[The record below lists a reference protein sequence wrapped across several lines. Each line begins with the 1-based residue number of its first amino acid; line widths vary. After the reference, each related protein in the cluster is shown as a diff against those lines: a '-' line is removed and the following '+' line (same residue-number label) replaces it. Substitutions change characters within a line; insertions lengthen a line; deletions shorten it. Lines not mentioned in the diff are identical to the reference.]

1 MNDLIQVKQLPVI
14 EEQLRSMKE
23 QVEART
29 AEAMSLVCTEE
40 TVTAVKKARAELN
53 NQFAE
58 LEEQRKAVK
67 KAVMDPWEK
76 FEAVYKECVSLPFK
90 AADADLKNKIGS
102 VESELKQRCEDGLR
116 EYFAALAAAE
126 HVEWLE
132 YERAGIVVDMA
143 SAKAKT
149 PKKLREQIAAFVTGV
164 ARGVEVISSME
175 DAEEIMVEFRRC
187 LDAAQAIGIVQD
199 RHQRVEAERKAAE
212 ERKAALEAQR
222 QAVQR
227 VEAVAPPTV
236 LQPPVQ
242 RMEKPEEKVYRCPFT
257 VIATKPQLQKLKAF
271 LVQEGIKYE

>member
-29 AEAMSLVCTEE
+29 SEAMSLVCTEE

-58 LEEQRKAVK
+58 LEEQRKSVK
-67 KAVMDPWEK
+67 KAVMEPWEK

-90 AADADLKNKIGS
+90 AADADLKNKIGA

-116 EYFAALAAAE
+116 EYFAELAAAE

-149 PKKLREQIAAFVTGV
+149 PKKLREQIAAFVAGA
-164 ARGVEVISSME
+164 ARGVEVISPME
-175 DAEEIMVEFRRC
+175 DAEEIMVEYKRT
-187 LDAAQAIGIVQD
+187 LNPASAIATVQD
-199 RHQRVEAERKAAE
+199 RHRRLEE
-212 ERKAALEAQR
+212 ERKAREAREAAKAQEAK
-222 QAVQR
+222 AVKR
-227 VEAVAPPTV
+227 VEAFAPPTV
-236 LQPPVQ
+236 ESAPKLV
-242 RMEKPEEKVYRCPFT
+242 RMTFT
-257 VIATKPQLQKLKAF
+257 VTEPLERLKLLKSFMDANGF
-271 LVQEGIKYE
+271 HYE